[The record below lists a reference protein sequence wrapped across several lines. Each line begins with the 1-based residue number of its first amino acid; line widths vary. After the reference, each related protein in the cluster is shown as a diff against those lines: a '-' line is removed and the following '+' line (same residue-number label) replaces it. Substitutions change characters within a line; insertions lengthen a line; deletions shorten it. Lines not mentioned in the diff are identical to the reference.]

1 MKYQA
6 KNKIRNKNIGF
17 FLRLD
22 SMISILIKLSFD
34 ISCFE
39 NCVDQDQLASQKPAD
54 LDLQCFLPTCKY
66 MLMQGNWIKNGK

>member
-6 KNKIRNKNIGF
+6 KNKIKKSWD

-39 NCVDQDQLASQKPAD
+39 NSVDQDQLASQKPAD
-54 LDLQCFLPTCKY
+54 LDLQCFLSN
-66 MLMQGNWIKNGK
+66 L